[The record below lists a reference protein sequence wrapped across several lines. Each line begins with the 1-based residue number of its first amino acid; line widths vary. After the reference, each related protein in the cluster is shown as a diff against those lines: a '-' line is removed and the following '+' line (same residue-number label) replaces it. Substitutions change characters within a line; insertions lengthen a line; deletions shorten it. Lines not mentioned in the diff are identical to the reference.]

1 MVINLL
7 LDGLAYGMILFV
19 ISVGLSVTLGLMGF
33 VNLAHGAF
41 ATLGGYAVVAATGAG
56 LGFIPAL
63 LLAAVAVG
71 LAAIPVERFVYRPL
85 YRASDLA
92 QVLMTIGL
100 VLVVTALVT
109 IVFGPASQTV
119 TLPPSLSG
127 QVDLLGTTLSAYRFF
142 VIVVGLAI
150 AAALV
155 LTFDRTTVGAR
166 IRAAVDNRAMAEAS
180 GINVDRLFRR
190 TFALGCGLAA
200 LGGGLAIG
208 VVGLNPRFALQ
219 YLVYFL
225 IVTAVGGLGNL
236 RGAFVAALLLGVVD
250 NAGKYFMPATGA
262 FVLYGTA
269 VLLLLARPR
278 GLFGRPA

>member
-1 MVINLL
+1 V
-7 LDGLAYGMILFV
+7 
-19 ISVGLSVTLGLMGF
+19 
-33 VNLAHGAF
+33 
-41 ATLGGYAVVAATGAG
+41 
-56 LGFIPAL
+56 
-63 LLAAVAVG
+63 
-71 LAAIPVERFVYRPL
+71 PVERFAYRPL
-85 YRASDLA
+85 YRASDLT

-100 VLVVTALVT
+100 VFAVTALVT
-109 IVFGPASQTV
+109 IAFGPASQTV
-119 TLPPSLSG
+119 ALPAALEG
-127 QVDLLGTTLSAYRFF
+127 QVDLFGVTLSAYRFF
-142 VIVVGLAI
+142 VILVGLAI

-155 LTFDRTTVGAR
+155 LTFDRTTIGAR

-180 GINVDRLFRR
+180 GVNVDRLFRW

-236 RGAFVAALLLGVVD
+236 RGAFVAALLLGIID
-250 NAGKYFMPATGA
+250 NAGKYFLPATGA
-262 FVLYGTA
+262 FILYGTA

-278 GLFGRPA
+278 GLFGRAA